1 LVKTN
6 LKQAKGNDDFGPS
19 MMRELDGRLE
29 KIQMLMHMYAP
40 F

>member
-1 LVKTN
+1 MMILVRAFSPK
-6 LKQAKGNDDFGPS
+6 
-19 MMRELDGRLE
+19 MMHELDGRLE